1 MGITVSEVSEGLVE
15 AGTSEAKAKAAAGV
29 DCKQTGNGPGKRK
42 RKRLPRRPT
51 RMTWCEDCGR
61 AGLRWK
67 ATDPLD
73 EVCRYCGEGE
83 VKVRRYPTLTEA
95 QAALDEH
102 FKRSSTTL

>member
-1 MGITVSEVSEGLVE
+1 MGIRVSEVSEGLVE
-15 AGTSEAKAKAAAGV
+15 AGASEAKAKAAAEV
-29 DCKQTGNGPGKRK
+29 DCKQRGNGPRKRK

-67 ATDPLD
+67 ETDPLD

-83 VKVRRYPTLTEA
+83 VKVRCYPTLREA
-95 QAALDEH
+95 QAALEEH

>member
-1 MGITVSEVSEGLVE
+1 MGITAGEVFEGLVE
-15 AGTSEAKAKAAAGV
+15 AVASVAKAQAPAGV
-29 DCKQTGNGPGKRK
+29 DCKQTGNGPRKRK
-42 RKRLPRRPT
+42 RKRLPPRPT

-73 EVCRYCGEGE
+73 EVRRNCGEVE

-95 QAALDEH
+95 QAALEEH

>member
-1 MGITVSEVSEGLVE
+1 MGIRVSEVSEGLVE
-15 AGTSEAKAKAAAGV
+15 AGASEAKAKVAAEV
-29 DCKQTGNGPGKRK
+29 DCKQRGNGPRKRK

-95 QAALDEH
+95 QAALEEH
-102 FKRSSTTL
+102 FKRSSSTL